1 MECGNGSVWRC
12 ERPDCERPNSERVDM
27 DVNSSEKAAVKVDAK
42 KAMPTRRRLLRLGGL
57 IALGYVAWC
66 FALFFKQGDLIF
78 PREYANRPLKKV
90 PAGVRVWTKGPTE
103 QGVMIEAWFIPGEG
117 RSGVSPGPAVML
129 FHGNA
134 ELIDNWMPIADEY
147 VKRGF
152 SVLLP
157 EYRGYGRCDGT
168 PSQEEI
174 GYDMQWWREKLDGLP
189 MVDRAKVIYHGRSL
203 GGGIAA
209 QLAKDAEPAA
219 LILDCTFTSIASYA
233 SGYGVPGFVV
243 TSPFRTDEVIPAL
256 SCPVLVSHG
265 RDDGTVPFS
274 HGKALAALAKRGT
287 FVELP
292 GGHLDFPGDA
302 KVYDVARWEFLQQ
315 VTK

>member
-1 MECGNGSVWRC
+1 MDLNG
-12 ERPDCERPNSERVDM
+12 
-27 DVNSSEKAAVKVDAK
+27 SEKAAVKVDAK
-42 KAMPTRRRLLRLGGL
+42 KAMPTRRRLLRLGVL

-90 PAGVRVWTKGPTE
+90 PGGVDVWTRDVD
-103 QGVMIEAWFIPGEG
+103 GVKVEAWFLVGADRTAE
-117 RSGVSPGPAVML
+117 SPGPAVML

-134 ELIDNWMPIADEY
+134 ELIDNWMPIAEEY
-147 VKRGF
+147 AKRGF

-157 EYRGYGRCDGT
+157 EYRGYGRCGGS
-168 PSQEEI
+168 PSQSAIAE
-174 GYDMQWWREKLDGLP
+174 DMRYW
-189 MVDRAKVIYHGRSL
+189 RAKLNGTEIVKKDKVVYHGRSL

-256 SCPVLVSHG
+256 SCPVLISHG

-292 GGHLDFPGDA
+292 GGHLDFPGDE
-302 KVYDVARWEFLQQ
+302 KVYDAARWEFLEE
-315 VTK
+315 VTE